1 MVGLSLG
8 EEILLCVK
16 PMAQLRRMMQISL
29 IFCRPFIGV
38 SGKHPVI
45 SQNDSCPCKERNKS
59 VSGKIIQNN
68 KNKRQSH
75 GKASQ

>member
-16 PMAQLRRMMQISL
+16 PMAQLRRMMQKPL
-29 IFCRPFIGV
+29 IFRRPFIGV
-38 SGKHPVI
+38 SRKHPVI
-45 SQNDSCPCKERNKS
+45 SQNNSCPCKERNHS
-59 VSGKIIQNN
+59 VSGKIIHNN

-75 GKASQ
+75 GKAPQ